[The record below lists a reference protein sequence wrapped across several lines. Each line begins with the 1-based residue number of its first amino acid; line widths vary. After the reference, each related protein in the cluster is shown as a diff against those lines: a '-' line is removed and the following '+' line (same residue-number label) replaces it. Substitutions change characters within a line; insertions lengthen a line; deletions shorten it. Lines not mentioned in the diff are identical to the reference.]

1 MISSAMFCTIP
12 IVPAKRKK
20 SKFSH
25 NFRAKGAKSV
35 DNATKKRGL
44 HYLKTPFYKLSCAN
58 SRKAQ
63 PLHRKKGFLGA

>member
-44 HYLKTPFYKLSCAN
+44 HYLKTPFYN
-58 SRKAQ
+58 YHAQ
-63 PLHRKKGFLGA
+63 TAGKHSPSIAKRGS